1 MRKGNN
7 RYVFWV
13 FFATIFVGLGSMS
26 IKSVVAEVLQTLP
39 IEQEDITPP
48 AAPVEL
54 KAMDTRRGGSIRL
67 NWQSLA
73 DTDMA
78 GYNIYRTSNIST
90 NLEQSTAKET
100 EAILASEVVEK
111 SVTESPTPELQTPG
125 SPTPEQEVPEIQNP
139 EPPAKEANPQT
150 PEPQTDTK
158 KPKRLNPELI
168 QENSYLD
175 TGLKDGEEYSYYVTA
190 VDLSG
195 NESVASELVTVVPT
209 HDVTPPPVPQK
220 LQVWDLGVGK
230 RVLVEWSGVSAS
242 DFEGYNL
249 YRMEKGVW
257 TKLNDSPLSETSFED
272 TKVVN
277 GTVYRYKVTSQDDVG
292 NESTSIDPV
301 VGWGTNKNAKVVWQF
316 GETGRDGKGE
326 AQLYAPYGLDL
337 TAERTI
343 LVADSHNGRVMETD
357 PLGNILWQYRG
368 NLIEPVKVK
377 SINDN
382 EVLIVDAE
390 GSSVR
395 LVQKDTNEVKWSY
408 GKGKRRHGKSS
419 GELNNPNDASILSSG
434 NILIADTGNG
444 RVIEVNSEGR
454 IVWTSESPS
463 FKTELRLPIAV
474 QLVGENL
481 LITDAGSHK
490 VIEADRKGNILW
502 VHGTGKAG
510 RGEAELDYPSQS
522 FRLPNRNTL
531 IVDSMN
537 YRIVEVSTEGFVVW
551 QFGDWAKTDLLF
563 EPGGVA
569 WSADNNYIY
578 IADQHNHRI
587 VEVDH

>member
-1 MRKGNN
+1 MIQAKHRLLM
-7 RYVFWV
+7 WI
-13 FFATIFVGLGSMS
+13 FFLIMLFGIGSLS
-26 IKSVVAEVLQTLP
+26 IKNVVAEVLST
-39 IEQEDITPP
+39 EQEDTSAP
-48 AAPVEL
+48 AAPEGL
-54 KAMDTRRGGSIRL
+54 KVKDTRRGGSIRL
-67 NWQSLA
+67 SWQSPVDA
-73 DTDMA
+73 DVA
-78 GYNIYRTSNIST
+78 GYNIYRISKTSSDQV
-90 NLEQSTAKET
+90 QSEAKQT
-100 EAILASEVVEK
+100 EAAFASEVLK
-111 SVTESPTPELQTPG
+111 IQSPE
-125 SPTPEQEVPEIQNP
+125 SPTPEQEAPETQNP
-139 EPPAKEANPQT
+139 EPPA
-150 PEPQTDTK
+150 PETDRQIDTK
-158 KPKRLNPELI
+158 KPKRLNSELV
-168 QENSYLD
+168 EGNSFSD

-195 NESVASELVTVVPT
+195 NESEPSEVVTVVPT
-209 HDVTPPPVPQK
+209 HDTTPPPVPQK
-220 LQVWDLGVGK
+220 VQVWDMGVGK

-272 TKVVN
+272 TRVVN
-277 GTVYRYKVTSQDDVG
+277 GTVYRYRVTSLDDVG

-316 GETGRDGKGE
+316 GETGRDGQGE

-337 TAERTI
+337 TGERTI

-357 PLGNILWQYRG
+357 PLGNILWQYKG
-368 NLIEPVKVK
+368 NLIEPVRIK

-395 LVQKDTNEVKWSY
+395 LVQKDTNEVKWIY
-408 GKGKRRHGKSS
+408 GKGKRKHGKSL
-419 GELNNPNDASILSSG
+419 GELNNPNDATSLPSG

-444 RVIEVNSEGR
+444 RVIEVNQEGR

-490 VIEADRKGNILW
+490 VIEVDRKGNILW

-510 RGEAELDYPSQS
+510 RGEVELDYPSQS
-522 FRLPNRNTL
+522 FRLPNGNTL

-551 QFGDWAKTDLLF
+551 QFGGWGKPDLLF
-563 EPGGVA
+563 EPGGIA
-569 WSADNNYIY
+569 WSANNNYIY

-587 VEVDH
+587 VEIDH